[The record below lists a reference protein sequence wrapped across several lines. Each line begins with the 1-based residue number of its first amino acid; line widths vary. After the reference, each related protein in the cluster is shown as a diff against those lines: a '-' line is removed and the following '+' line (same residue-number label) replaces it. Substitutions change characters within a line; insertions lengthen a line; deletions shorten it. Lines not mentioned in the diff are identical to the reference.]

1 MTTMGKS
8 PDPPFT
14 KEAMAAELRELI
26 FFQASHI
33 AHVAGNEAA
42 SNFLGFSC
50 EIGCFSGPSQGE
62 AKQIDLGRFR
72 VWPYLSDAF
81 DYAFQ
86 VGRCWNY
93 DESADA
99 EVSHFDYSVTPHAC
113 WGEISPYHEANSK
126 VRHVVDLATARIT
139 LDLNRD
145 SGSLTVRHLALLA
158 NMSEAAVRN
167 ALSAAK
173 ISSPVDTEAAA
184 EWLKDRKGFVPTRTE
199 ENWAANWTART
210 NFYLSAERLQAGLAG
225 VLNDLKLT
233 PETAASAADISVD
246 EIRSLLGD
254 APPIPISIDKL
265 KRLGSVLEADVPHF
279 VGQAMEATLRRLG

>member
-1 MTTMGKS
+1 
-8 PDPPFT
+8 
-14 KEAMAAELRELI
+14 MAAELRELI

-42 SNFLGFSC
+42 SEFLGFPC

-62 AKQIDLGRFR
+62 AEQIDLARFR

-93 DESADA
+93 DESAHT

-113 WGEISPYHEANSK
+113 WGELSLYHEANSK

-139 LDLNRD
+139 LDLKRD
-145 SGSLTVRHLALLA
+145 HDSLTVRHLALLA

-173 ISSPVDTEAAA
+173 ISSPVDTEAAEA
-184 EWLKDRKGFVPTRTE
+184 WLKDRKGFVPTKTE
-199 ENWAANWTART
+199 ENRAANWASYTA
-210 NFYLSAERLQAGLAG
+210 FYLSAERLESGFAS
-225 VLNDLKLT
+225 VLHGLKLT
-233 PETAASAADISVD
+233 PEAAASAADMPLD
-246 EIRSLLGD
+246 ELRSLLGE
-254 APPIPISIDKL
+254 APAAPIGIEKL
-265 KRLGSVLEADVPHF
+265 QRLGTVLKADVPRF
-279 VGQAMEATLRRLG
+279 VGQAMEAMLRRLG